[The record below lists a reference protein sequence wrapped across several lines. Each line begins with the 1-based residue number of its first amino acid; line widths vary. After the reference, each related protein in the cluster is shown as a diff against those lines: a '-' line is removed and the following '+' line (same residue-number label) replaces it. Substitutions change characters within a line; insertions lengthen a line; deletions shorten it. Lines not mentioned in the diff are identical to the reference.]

1 VPRRAEKSKPKR
13 PTRIEPGKV
22 QEFVHSLN
30 LLVDPDQV
38 AERIARGLQDLFAAT
53 LVLVFQFQAGHPDLA
68 PSHSLGFEGESLGSP
83 RLSGRG
89 RLAQWLGTHERC
101 FEFTEELQ
109 LEDRLDPQERDLFR
123 RLQTR
128 VCVPLIS
135 LKRLIGVVLL
145 GSKNPGWRLS
155 PGALELLGML
165 SAHSALALQ
174 SALLHSQQKNRLH
187 RIFLSERLATAGRLA
202 TGVAHEI
209 RNPLTVIGSTM
220 QYMAETLEE
229 EDPRQ
234 ALMRGV
240 LDELER
246 LNKTVEALL
255 RLAPVRERH
264 IEHDLLGP
272 LEQALLL
279 IIAQARQSGIALER
293 SYSEDHFP
301 IQGDPDQI
309 QQVFLNVLLNALQ
322 VTGKG
327 GTVSVRVEPWEDLF
341 SGDRSVQV
349 QIADSGP
356 GIPPKDLERI
366 FEPFFTTKP
375 EGSGL
380 GLAICQSLVER
391 NGGEIDVESE
401 VGKGTTLRI
410 RFPLRV

>member
-1 VPRRAEKSKPKR
+1 M
-13 PTRIEPGKV
+13 
-22 QEFVHSLN
+22 
-30 LLVDPDQV
+30 
-38 AERIARGLQDLFAAT
+38 QDLFAAT
-53 LVLVFQFQAGHPDLA
+53 LVLVFQFQAGRTDLA

-83 RLSGRG
+83 SLSGHG
-89 RLAQWLGTHERC
+89 RLAQWLSTHERC
-101 FEFTEELQ
+101 FELTEELQ

-123 RLQTR
+123 RLRTQ
-128 VCVPLIS
+128 VCMPLIS
-135 LKRLIGVVLL
+135 LKRLIGIVLL
-145 GSKNPGWRLS
+145 GSKDPGWRLS
-155 PGALELLGML
+155 PGALELLEML
-165 SAHSALALQ
+165 SAHSALALE

-187 RIFLSERLATAGRLA
+187 RLYLSERLATAGRLA

-209 RNPLTVIGSTM
+209 RNPLTVIGSTV
-220 QYMAETLEE
+220 QYMVETLEE
-229 EDPRQ
+229 EDSRH
-234 ALMRGV
+234 ALMCGV
-240 LDELER
+240 LAELER

-255 RLAPVRERH
+255 SLAPVREPRH

-279 IIAQARQSGIALER
+279 IVAQARKSGIAVEK

-356 GIPPKDLERI
+356 GIPPEELERI

-391 NGGEIDVESE
+391 NSGEIDVESE